1 MPQRRA
7 PQDAPDD
14 APRVPLRPMACRGG
28 AKLGAPAQ
36 FKGAA
41 SVTLAADPL
50 GLAAWHEAW
59 LSAGAR
65 TLDAGLHDAL
75 IASYQ
80 EPRRGYHTLQHL
92 REALALLP
100 RWTAAAPN
108 PARVALALWFH
119 DAVYDPQARGHVNE
133 RRSADWARSAA
144 WAAGTSGETAD
155 ALHALVMAT
164 CHDAE
169 PVGPDAQLLV
179 DIDLAILGAAPARF
193 DEYERQVRAEYA
205 HVPDGAFRDGRR
217 RVLQQ
222 FLDRPVIYR
231 TAAARHALERRARA
245 NLARSIDALSA

>member
-1 MPQRRA
+1 M
-7 PQDAPDD
+7 
-14 APRVPLRPMACRGG
+14 
-28 AKLGAPAQ
+28 
-36 FKGAA
+36 KGAA
-41 SVTLAADPL
+41 PMSPATDPSSL
-50 GLAAWHEAW
+50 VAWHEAC

-65 TLDAGLHDAL
+65 ALDAGLHDAL
-75 IASYQ
+75 ITSYQ
-80 EPRRGYHTLQHL
+80 EPRRHYHTMQHL

-100 RWTAAAPN
+100 RWAAAALN

-144 WAAGTSGETAD
+144 WAAGMSDETAD

-169 PVGPDAQLLV
+169 PIGPDARLLV

-205 HVPDGAFRDGRR
+205 HVPDEAFRDGRR

-231 TAAARHALERRARA
+231 TPQAQAALERHARA
-245 NLARSIDALSA
+245 NLARSIAALSA

>member
-1 MPQRRA
+1 MP
-7 PQDAPDD
+7 
-14 APRVPLRPMACRGG
+14 
-28 AKLGAPAQ
+28 
-36 FKGAA
+36 
-41 SVTLAADPL
+41 LAADPSS
-50 GLAAWHEAW
+50 LAAWHEAW

-65 TLDAGLHDAL
+65 RLDASLHDAL

-80 EPRRGYHTLQHL
+80 EPQRGYHTLQHL

-100 RWTAAAPN
+100 RWAAAAPN
-108 PARVALALWFH
+108 PPRVALALWFH

-144 WAAGTSGETAD
+144 WAVGASDETAD

-169 PVGPDAQLLV
+169 PIGPDAQLLV
-179 DIDLAILGAAPARF
+179 DIDLAILGADPVRF

-205 HVPDGAFRDGRR
+205 HVPDEAFRDGRR

-231 TAAARHALERRARA
+231 TPAAQRTHERRARA
-245 NLARSIDALSA
+245 NLARSIAALSA